1 MGKYDALVGRLPK
14 LPVELAPDT
23 DQNRQ
28 YEVEQA
34 KKLFVERSP
43 AALVTQYAGIRKEC
57 DEMDERARELG
68 IRREAIEQL
77 LVEVYEGEGITNL
90 NVKGVGALRTQYAP
104 YTRVVDKE
112 QLHAWCLEQGF
123 GPQMALPWM
132 TLNSTVSEILL
143 SGEDAPPGVDVY
155 IKPKLVLTR
164 EK

>member
-1 MGKYDALVGRLPK
+1 MS
-14 LPVELAPDT
+14 EENS
-23 DQNRQ
+23 NRQ

-34 KKLFVERSP
+34 KKLVLERTP
-43 AALVTQYAGIRKEC
+43 ASLVTQYAAIRREC
-57 DEMDERARELG
+57 DDMDEKARDLG
-68 IRREAIEQL
+68 IRREAVEQL

-104 YTRVVDKE
+104 YTRVVDKAM
-112 QLHAWCLEQGF
+112 LHAWCLSKGF
-123 GPQMALPWM
+123 GPQMSLPWM

-143 SGEDAPPGVDVY
+143 SGEEPPPGVDVY

>member
-1 MGKYDALVGRLPK
+1 VGKYDALTGRLPR
-14 LPVELAPDT
+14 LPAELVEGNDK
-23 DQNRQ
+23 NRQ

-34 KKLFVERSP
+34 KKLIVERTP
-43 AALVTQYAGIRKEC
+43 ASLVTQYADIRREC
-57 DEMDERARELG
+57 DEMDDKARELG
-68 IRREAIEQL
+68 LRREAMEQL
-77 LVEVYEGEGITNL
+77 LIEVYEGEGITNL

-112 QLHAWCLEQGF
+112 LLREWCVEKGF
-123 GPQMALPWM
+123 AAQMTLPWM

-143 SGEDAPPGVDVY
+143 SGEDCPPGVDVY